1 MKNEVILASMCG
13 AVLGKFIL
21 TVERNPVDPDYSK
34 KVTENK
40 LRTSSPIY
48 LYSIKPVKVE
58 MAKIVESANGGKFV
72 EYNGDASLRIP
83 LITNEP
89 VEKVIPKP
97 NADSVR
103 NALIKYETSKTPTIF
118 IDYPQ
123 LVKEVKALNRES
135 QEILDKFVN
144 ELIKYS
150 KTLQD
155 ANNIEEASCK
165 NAMEAEGV
173 DVSSLF

>member
-1 MKNEVILASMCG
+1 
-13 AVLGKFIL
+13 
-21 TVERNPVDPDYSK
+21 
-34 KVTENK
+34 
-40 LRTSSPIY
+40 
-48 LYSIKPVKVE
+48 

-89 VEKVIPKP
+89 VQKVRPKP

-103 NALIKYETSKTPTIF
+103 NALIKYETSKIKTIF